1 MKNRNS
7 LKAFHKEENKERRK
21 SIKSKIKELFRDRD
35 VFLTARETA
44 TRLGL
49 NKESTRKRM
58 SDLEKEGFL
67 EVYGSKQE
75 NGNDNSIYTKSS
87 NQLSIPMKRK
97 SRLDIFKEIAKN
109 RLSSDDFAMLENEFK
124 ERLR

>member
-1 MKNRNS
+1 MKKNS

-21 SIKSKIKELFRDRD
+21 SIKSKIKELFKDRD
-35 VFLTARETA
+35 VYLTARETA
-44 TRLGL
+44 SRLGL

-97 SRLDIFKEIAKN
+97 SRLDIYKEIAKN
-109 RLSSDDFAMLENEFK
+109 RLSSDEFAMLENEFK

>member
-7 LKAFHKEENKERRK
+7 LRAFHKEENKERRK
-21 SIKSKIKELFRDRD
+21 SIKSKIKELFKDRD

-44 TRLGL
+44 SRLGL

-97 SRLDIFKEIAKN
+97 SRLDIYKEIAKN

-124 ERLR
+124 ERLK